1 MRPTKEA
8 LIRQAC
14 NNVELLEYHVVDVLS
29 DESLQQQTAAN
40 PDKVIYS
47 LVKANQVDSKL
58 FLTSHQFTNVVGTDI
73 YIYIG
78 NSRGQSAYQMILED
92 LSRVRRL
99 DEKLV
104 TFLRDECNDA
114 LTEIDL
120 KTELPEKIPEK
131 IASVVESVPHHLIFV
146 LLTESLI
153 NKGIAEILIN
163 NDFTAIGDSH
173 LFIYHKNA
181 SGTQMVNRL
190 EQEALTVI
198 E

>member
-14 NNVELLEYHVVDVLS
+14 KNVELLEYHVVDVLS
-29 DESLQQQTAAN
+29 DETLQQQTAAN
-40 PDKVIYS
+40 PDKIIYS

-78 NSRGQSAYQMILED
+78 NNQGQAAYQAILED
-92 LSRVRRL
+92 LSRVRRI
-99 DEKLV
+99 DDKLV
-104 TFLRDECNDA
+104 TFLKDECNDR

-131 IASVVESVPHHLIFV
+131 IATTIDQAPNNLTYI

-153 NKGIAEILIN
+153 NKGIAEILLEHG
-163 NDFTAIGDSH
+163 FSSIGDSH
-173 LFIYHKNA
+173 LFIYNKNT
-181 SGTQMVNRL
+181 SGAQMVNRL
-190 EQEALTVI
+190 EQESSTVI
-198 E
+198 

>member
-14 NNVELLEYHVVDVLS
+14 KNVELLEYHVVDVLS
-29 DESLQQQTAAN
+29 DETLQQQTTAN
-40 PDKVIYS
+40 PDKIIYS

-58 FLTSHQFTNVVGTDI
+58 FLTSHQFTNVVGTGI

-78 NSRGQSAYQMILED
+78 NNQGQSAYQAILED
-92 LSRVRRL
+92 LSRVRRM

-104 TFLRDECNDA
+104 TFLKDECNDC

-131 IASVVESVPHHLIFV
+131 ITDIVEQSPDNLTYV

-153 NKGIAEILIN
+153 NKGIAEILLQN
-163 NDFTAIGDSH
+163 GFSSIGDTH
-173 LFIYHKNA
+173 LFIYNQNP
-181 SGTQMVNRL
+181 SGAQMVNRL
-190 EQEALTVI
+190 EQESSTVI
-198 E
+198 

>member
-14 NNVELLEYHVVDVLS
+14 KNVELLEYHVVDVLS
-29 DESLQQQTAAN
+29 DETLQQQTAAN
-40 PDKVIYS
+40 PDKIIYS

-78 NSRGQSAYQMILED
+78 NNQGQNAYQAILED
-92 LSRVRRL
+92 LSRVRRM
-99 DEKLV
+99 DDKLI
-104 TFLRDECNDA
+104 TFLKDECNDC

-120 KTELPEKIPEK
+120 KTELPEKISEK
-131 IASVVESVPHHLIFV
+131 ITSTIEQVPNNLTYV

-153 NKGIAEILIN
+153 NKGIAEILLEH
-163 NDFTAIGDSH
+163 DFSSIGDSH
-173 LFIYHKNA
+173 LFIYNKNA
-181 SGTQMVNRL
+181 SGAQMVNRL
-190 EQEALTVI
+190 EQESSTVT
-198 E
+198 

>member
-14 NNVELLEYHVVDVLS
+14 KNVELLEYHVVDVLS
-29 DESLQQQTAAN
+29 DETLQQQTAAN
-40 PDKVIYS
+40 PDKIIYS

-78 NSRGQSAYQMILED
+78 NNQGQAAYQAILED
-92 LSRVRRL
+92 LSRVRRI
-99 DEKLV
+99 DDKLV
-104 TFLRDECNDA
+104 TFLKDECNDC

-131 IASVVESVPHHLIFV
+131 IATTIDQAPNNLTYI

-153 NKGIAEILIN
+153 NKGIAEILLEHG
-163 NDFTAIGDSH
+163 FSSIGDSH
-173 LFIYHKNA
+173 LFIYNKNTSRA
-181 SGTQMVNRL
+181 QMVNRL
-190 EQEALTVI
+190 EQESSTVI
-198 E
+198 

>member
-14 NNVELLEYHVVDVLS
+14 KNVELLEYHVVDVLS
-29 DESLQQQTAAN
+29 DETLQQQTAAN
-40 PDKVIYS
+40 PDKIIYS

-78 NSRGQSAYQMILED
+78 NNQGQNAYQAILED
-92 LSRVRRL
+92 LSRVRRM
-99 DEKLV
+99 DDKLV
-104 TFLRDECNDA
+104 TFLKEECNDC

-131 IASVVESVPHHLIFV
+131 IANTIEQVPNNLTYV

-153 NKGIAEILIN
+153 NKGIAEILL
-163 NDFTAIGDSH
+163 DHGFSSIGDSH
-173 LFIYHKNA
+173 LFIYNKNA
-181 SGTQMVNRL
+181 SGAQMVNRL
-190 EQEALTVI
+190 EQESSTI
-198 E
+198 I

>member
-14 NNVELLEYHVVDVLS
+14 KNVELLEYHVVDVLS
-29 DESLQQQTAAN
+29 DETLQQQTAAN
-40 PDKVIYS
+40 PDKIIYS

-78 NSRGQSAYQMILED
+78 NNQGQAAYQTILED
-92 LSRVRRL
+92 LSRVRRI
-99 DEKLV
+99 DDKLV
-104 TFLRDECNDA
+104 TFLKDECNDC

-131 IASVVESVPHHLIFV
+131 IATTIDQAPNNLTYI

-153 NKGIAEILIN
+153 NKGIAEILLEHG
-163 NDFTAIGDSH
+163 FSSIGDSH
-173 LFIYHKNA
+173 LFIYNKNT
-181 SGTQMVNRL
+181 SGAQMVNRL
-190 EQEALTVI
+190 EQESSTVI
-198 E
+198 

>member
-14 NNVELLEYHVVDVLS
+14 KNVELLEYHVVDVLS
-29 DESLQQQTAAN
+29 DETLQQQTAAN
-40 PDKVIYS
+40 PDKIIYS

-78 NSRGQSAYQMILED
+78 NNQGQAAYQAILED
-92 LSRVRRL
+92 LSRVRRI
-99 DEKLV
+99 DDKLV
-104 TFLRDECNDA
+104 TFLKDECNDC

-131 IASVVESVPHHLIFV
+131 IATTIYQAPNNLTYII
-146 LLTESLI
+146 LTEILI
-153 NKGIAEILIN
+153 NKVIAEILLEHG
-163 NDFTAIGDSH
+163 FSSIGDSH
-173 LFIYHKNA
+173 LFIYNKNT
-181 SGTQMVNRL
+181 SGAQIVNRL
-190 EQEALTVI
+190 EQESSTVI
-198 E
+198 

>member
-14 NNVELLEYHVVDVLS
+14 KNVELLEYHVVDVLS
-29 DESLQQQTAAN
+29 DETLQQQTAAN
-40 PDKVIYS
+40 PDKIIYS

-78 NSRGQSAYQMILED
+78 NNQGQAAYQAILED
-92 LSRVRRL
+92 LSRVRRI
-99 DEKLV
+99 DDKLV
-104 TFLRDECNDA
+104 TFLKDECNDC

-120 KTELPEKIPEK
+120 KTELPEKIPKK
-131 IASVVESVPHHLIFV
+131 IATTIDQAPNNLTYI

-153 NKGIAEILIN
+153 NKGIAEILLEHG
-163 NDFTAIGDSH
+163 FSSIGDSH
-173 LFIYHKNA
+173 LFIYNKNT
-181 SGTQMVNRL
+181 SGAQMVNRL
-190 EQEALTVI
+190 EQESSTVI
-198 E
+198 

>member
-14 NNVELLEYHVVDVLS
+14 KNVELLEYHVVDLLS
-29 DESLQQQTAAN
+29 DETLQQQTTSN

-47 LVKANQVDSKL
+47 LVNANQVDSKL

-78 NSRGQSAYQMILED
+78 NSQGQNAYQAILED
-92 LSRVRRL
+92 LSRARRI
-99 DEKLV
+99 DDKLI
-104 TFLRDECNDA
+104 TFLKNECNDC

-120 KTELPEKIPEK
+120 KTELPEKIPDK
-131 IASVVESVPHHLIFV
+131 IATIIEQAPNNLTYV

-153 NKGIAEILIN
+153 NKGIAEILFA
-163 NDFTAIGDSH
+163 NDFSSIGDSH
-173 LFIYHKNA
+173 LFIYNKNT
-181 SGTQMVNRL
+181 SGAQMVNRL
-190 EQEALTVI
+190 EQESLTNI
-198 E
+198 

>member
-14 NNVELLEYHVVDVLS
+14 KNVELLEYHVVDVLS
-29 DESLQQQTAAN
+29 DETLQQQTAAN
-40 PDKVIYS
+40 PDKIIYS

-78 NSRGQSAYQMILED
+78 NNQGQAAYQAILED
-92 LSRVRRL
+92 LSRVRRI
-99 DEKLV
+99 DDKLV
-104 TFLRDECNDA
+104 TFLKDECNNC

-131 IASVVESVPHHLIFV
+131 IATTIDQAPNNLTYI

-153 NKGIAEILIN
+153 NKGIAEILLEHG
-163 NDFTAIGDSH
+163 FSSIGDSH
-173 LFIYHKNA
+173 LFIYNKNT
-181 SGTQMVNRL
+181 SGAQMVNRL
-190 EQEALTVI
+190 EQESSTVI
-198 E
+198 

>member
-14 NNVELLEYHVVDVLS
+14 KNVELLEYHVVDVLS
-29 DESLQQQTAAN
+29 DETLQQQTAAN
-40 PDKVIYS
+40 PDKIIYS

-78 NSRGQSAYQMILED
+78 NNQGQAAYQAILED
-92 LSRVRRL
+92 LSRVRRI
-99 DEKLV
+99 DDKLV
-104 TFLRDECNDA
+104 TFLKDECNDC

-131 IASVVESVPHHLIFV
+131 IAATIDQAPNNLTYI

-153 NKGIAEILIN
+153 NKGIAEILLEHG
-163 NDFTAIGDSH
+163 FSSIGDSH
-173 LFIYHKNA
+173 LFIYNKNT
-181 SGTQMVNRL
+181 SGAQMVNRL
-190 EQEALTVI
+190 EQESSTVI
-198 E
+198 

>member
-14 NNVELLEYHVVDVLS
+14 KNVELLEYHVVDVLS
-29 DESLQQQTAAN
+29 DETLQQQTAAN
-40 PDKVIYS
+40 PDKIIYS
-47 LVKANQVDSKL
+47 LVKVNQVDSKL

-78 NSRGQSAYQMILED
+78 NNQGQAAYQAILED
-92 LSRVRRL
+92 LSRVRRI
-99 DEKLV
+99 DDKLV
-104 TFLRDECNDA
+104 TFLKDECNDC

-131 IASVVESVPHHLIFV
+131 IATTIDQAPNNLTYI

-153 NKGIAEILIN
+153 NKGIAEILLEHG
-163 NDFTAIGDSH
+163 FSSIGDSH
-173 LFIYHKNA
+173 LFIYNKNT
-181 SGTQMVNRL
+181 SGAQMVNRL
-190 EQEALTVI
+190 EQESSTVI
-198 E
+198 

>member
-14 NNVELLEYHVVDVLS
+14 KNVELLEYHVVDVLS
-29 DESLQQQTAAN
+29 DETLQQQTAAN
-40 PDKVIYS
+40 PDKIIYS

-78 NSRGQSAYQMILED
+78 NNQGQAAYQAILED
-92 LSRVRRL
+92 LSRVRRI
-99 DEKLV
+99 DDKLV
-104 TFLRDECNDA
+104 TFLKDECNDC

-120 KTELPEKIPEK
+120 KTELPENIPEK
-131 IASVVESVPHHLIFV
+131 IATTIDQAPNNLTYI

-153 NKGIAEILIN
+153 NKGIAEILLEHG
-163 NDFTAIGDSH
+163 FSSIGDSH
-173 LFIYHKNA
+173 LFIYNKNT
-181 SGTQMVNRL
+181 SGAQMVNRL
-190 EQEALTVI
+190 EQESSTVI
-198 E
+198 

>member
-14 NNVELLEYHVVDVLS
+14 KNVELLEYHVVDVLS
-29 DESLQQQTAAN
+29 DETLQQQTAAN
-40 PDKVIYS
+40 PDKIIYS

-78 NSRGQSAYQMILED
+78 NNQGQAAYQAILED
-92 LSRVRRL
+92 LSRVRRI
-99 DEKLV
+99 DDKLV
-104 TFLRDECNDA
+104 TFLKDECNVC

-131 IASVVESVPHHLIFV
+131 IATTIDQAPNNLTYI

-153 NKGIAEILIN
+153 NKGIAEILLEHG
-163 NDFTAIGDSH
+163 FSSIGDSH
-173 LFIYHKNA
+173 LFIYNKNT
-181 SGTQMVNRL
+181 SGAQMVNRL
-190 EQEALTVI
+190 EQESSTVI
-198 E
+198 

>member
-8 LIRQAC
+8 LIRQTC
-14 NNVELLEYHVVDVLS
+14 KNVELLEYHVVDVLS
-29 DESLQQQTAAN
+29 DETLQQQTAAN
-40 PDKVIYS
+40 PDKIIYS

-78 NSRGQSAYQMILED
+78 NNQGQAAYQAILED
-92 LSRVRRL
+92 LSRVRRI
-99 DEKLV
+99 DDKLV
-104 TFLRDECNDA
+104 TFLKDECNDC

-131 IASVVESVPHHLIFV
+131 IATTIDQAPNNLTYI

-153 NKGIAEILIN
+153 NKGIAEILLEHG
-163 NDFTAIGDSH
+163 FSSIGDSH
-173 LFIYHKNA
+173 LFIYNKNT
-181 SGTQMVNRL
+181 SGAQMVNRL
-190 EQEALTVI
+190 EQESSTVI
-198 E
+198 

>member
-14 NNVELLEYHVVDVLS
+14 KNVELLEYHVVDVLS
-29 DESLQQQTAAN
+29 DETLQQQTAAN
-40 PDKVIYS
+40 PDKIIYS

-78 NSRGQSAYQMILED
+78 NNQGQAAYQAILED
-92 LSRVRRL
+92 LSRVRRI
-99 DEKLV
+99 DDKLV
-104 TFLRDECNDA
+104 TFLKDECNDC

-131 IASVVESVPHHLIFV
+131 IATTIDQAPNNLTYI

-153 NKGIAEILIN
+153 NKGIAEILLEHG
-163 NDFTAIGDSH
+163 FSSIGDSH
-173 LFIYHKNA
+173 LFIYNKNT
-181 SGTQMVNRL
+181 SGAQIVNRL
-190 EQEALTVI
+190 EQESSTVI
-198 E
+198 